1 MDTVEARRVLLCCWA
16 VWELDLSAVELAG
29 RLGIFH
35 PTASRLVKRSEKIV
49 RDKGLRVPK

>member
-1 MDTVEARRVLLCCWA
+1 MDTVEARRVLLCYWA
-16 VWELDLSAVELAG
+16 VWEIDLSAVELAG